1 MNCNIKA
8 PYKLILDGNF
18 LAASVRF
25 KVPLVERLTKLLQGN
40 EFQIYTTRSALE
52 ELNSL
57 PGEAFQKARQFG
69 LDECIILEKKDI
81 LKCSTE
87 EENIKGSPI
96 DQKAFDPKEDIVNLV
111 QGGNAQGYFVATQD
125 EKLSDKIRERLA
137 YVPQMRMARG
147 GVLIFESPSAN
158 SRRHAMREERGKQ
171 NTGGGT
177 MTKEEK
183 HLIDTLREE
192 RIRAKREQ
200 QQQARNGTGGR
211 KKRKAKGPNP
221 LSCKK
226 KKSSGDAKSNSTASR

>member
-1 MNCNIKA
+1 MPSTIQ
-8 PYKLILDGNF
+8 
-18 LAASVRF
+18 
-25 KVPLVERLTKLLQGN
+25 VPLIERLKKLLQGN

-52 ELNSL
+52 ELNTL

-81 LKCSTE
+81 SNCSKE
-87 EENIKGSPI
+87 GGDVKGSPV
-96 DQKAFDPKEDIVNLV
+96 DQKTFDPKEDIVKLV
-111 QGGNAQGYFVATQD
+111 QGGNDQGYFVATQD

-171 NTGGGT
+171 STGGGT

-183 HLIDTLREE
+183 QLIDKLREE
-192 RIRAKREQ
+192 RIRTKKEL
-200 QQQARNGTGGR
+200 QQQANSVVTGER

-226 KKSSGDAKSNSTASR
+226 KKSSGNATPKSSARRK